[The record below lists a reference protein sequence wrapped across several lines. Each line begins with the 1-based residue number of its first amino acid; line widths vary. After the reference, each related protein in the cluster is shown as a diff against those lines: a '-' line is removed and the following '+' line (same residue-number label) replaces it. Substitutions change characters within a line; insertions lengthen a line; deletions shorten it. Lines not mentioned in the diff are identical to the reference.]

1 MIIRLKKAME
11 RGKKWFKTVRQDEF
25 EKDHPEVAEIYSHI
39 EQFQEPSNEKE
50 KAKNDPLNKFLFLI
64 N

>member
-1 MIIRLKKAME
+1 ME
-11 RGKKWFKTVRQDEF
+11 RGRKWFKTVKQEEF

-50 KAKNDPLNKFLFLI
+50 KVKNDPLSKFQFLI

>member
-1 MIIRLKKAME
+1 ME

-50 KAKNDPLNKFLFLI
+50 KVQKRPFEQIPFLN
-64 N
+64 